1 MQPQTAWIP
10 LTPAMGELMFRHAP
24 AAMERLEA
32 FGRDDRRESAFAL
45 ILAAAAPLAGMF
57 LFGWE
62 VTAVIAALWVNL
74 LLGLTDDIAKLI
86 RSHGRWIDVSRA
98 ALADAYVWTVAGAM
112 ARGSRTVYGK
122 DLPGE
127 VAIARGES
135 PVLVWWIALMAYL
148 TAGLC
153 LLLLHGP
160 GAARGSGNLWF
171 LATLPSLL
179 MLTGFSVFHA
189 VNHHPH
195 WRLAGSVRLQTT
207 VGNASFITAAAGF
220 QFIFI
225 SSTHAPPFGDEG
237 TAILTCLAA
246 IAFAA
251 WRLFALARMG
261 AATAWLKRSLWQREQ
276 ARLRTAERPA
286 AVNAG
291 QSPEASR

>member
-10 LTPAMGELMFRHAP
+10 LTPAMSELMFRHAP
-24 AAMERLEA
+24 AAIARLDA

-86 RSHGRWIDVSRA
+86 RSHGRWVDASRA

-179 MLTGFSVFHA
+179 MLIGFSVFHA

-225 SSTHAPPFGDEG
+225 SSTHEPPFGDEG

-251 WRLFALARMG
+251 WRLFALSRMA
-261 AATAWLKRSLWQREQ
+261 AATAWLKPSLWHREQ
-276 ARLRTAERPA
+276 ARVRAAERRSA
-286 AVNAG
+286 AAAG
-291 QSPEASR
+291 QSPEAST